1 MVYLGFESHLLLLIR
16 ELDVQEAAVEVG
28 VREG

>member
-1 MVYLGFESHLLLLIR
+1 MVHLGFESPLLLLIR
-16 ELDVQEAAVEVG
+16 EPDVQEAAVEVG

>member
-1 MVYLGFESHLLLLIR
+1 MAYLGFESHFLLLIR